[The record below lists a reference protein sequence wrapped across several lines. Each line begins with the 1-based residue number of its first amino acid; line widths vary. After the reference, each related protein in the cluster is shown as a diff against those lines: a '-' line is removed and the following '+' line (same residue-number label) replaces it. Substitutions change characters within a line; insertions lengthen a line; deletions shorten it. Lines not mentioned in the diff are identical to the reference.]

1 MITRRMQPATLL
13 VKVVTADV
21 YGSKE
26 AWREDGT
33 IKLAVS
39 LLNGSTQLSNT
50 ALTVDAT
57 HLGLTPRRGL
67 MSVNHAISLG
77 GETYAIDY
85 VCDDGPLSQVWLHR
99 IKGVAADGG

>member
-1 MITRRMQPATLL
+1 MIIRRMQPAALL
-13 VKVVTADV
+13 VKTVTADV

-26 AWREDGT
+26 AWREAGT
-33 IKLAVS
+33 ISLAVS

-67 MSVNHAISLG
+67 SVNHAISLG
-77 GETYAIDY
+77 GETYAVDF
-85 VCDDGPLSQVWLHR
+85 VCDDGPLSQIWLHR

>member
-13 VKVVTADV
+13 VKAVTADV

-33 IKLAVS
+33 IKIAIS
-39 LLNGSTQLSNT
+39 LLSGSTQLSNT

-57 HLGLTPRRGL
+57 HLGLTSRRGL
-67 MSVNHAISLG
+67 SVNHAISLG

-99 IKGVAADGG
+99 IKGVATDGR

>member
-13 VKVVTADV
+13 VKAVTADV

-33 IKLAVS
+33 ITIAVS

-67 MSVNHAISLG
+67 SVNHAISLG

-85 VCDDGPLSQVWLHR
+85 VCDDGPLSQIWLHR
-99 IKGVAADGG
+99 IKGVATDGG